1 MSLRRWVYPSLSA
14 LLIVAACT
22 SGEDPEPALSP
33 DETPTATAALDPS
46 GSPVATPA
54 PTDGI
59 TRKPFQETFLSAPT
73 SFVSGGATAFRVLV
87 TGVHGPAS
95 IVPMANANVAITL
108 FREGKWVASVLDAQT
123 DATGSLSRAV
133 KFPNVADGNYE
144 MEVKT
149 TSPLGEEKST
159 TPVTV
164 GQKTKVLL
172 VTDKPLYQPN
182 QTIHLRALALHDFD
196 QTPAAGAEVELVV
209 EDAKGNRVFKQK
221 KKAGEFGEVSTDFK
235 LADEVNEGEWR
246 VKATIAGVESDKAVT
261 VKRYVLPKFK
271 VALDGG
277 KGFFMP
283 GETVKGK
290 IQADYF
296 FGKPVADGEVT
307 ITAST
312 FDVAFHEFTKVS
324 GRTDADGSFK
334 FELELPKSFVGQPL
348 QNGDALFR
356 MEVAVKDKAE
366 HTERSSKNWPVAAD
380 SFRVT
385 LVPESGKLV
394 PGVENRVWAIAT
406 TPDGAALAGTKITL
420 DLDGKKSDGIT
431 DDAGIAA
438 ISFVPEK
445 EDFTTVPAEGI
456 GGGLRGGGRGGW
468 NNMSVANQGGERQL
482 PVKLSAKAPSGD
494 KIERDEL
501 LAAENRGVSVLLRP
515 DRSIY
520 KGGSTASIDVLTARH
535 SGVIYLDVIKQGQT
549 LATRVVEVKDGKGH
563 IELPLSSDF
572 SGTLEMHAY
581 VIPHDGN
588 IVRDTKVVYVSPA
601 SDLLV
606 SARPDKSVYRPGDKA
621 VIRFQV
627 TDKNGSGV
635 AAAIAAVIVDESVYA
650 LQEIQPGLEK
660 VYFTLEK
667 ELSEPKYEIHY
678 SEESLTSMIKNPP
691 REARKQRAASILLA
705 KAENVYTPA
714 LTVNPTATRVQAE
727 RQKLQQAWYYLTQQV
742 ANRGYQTPEKPIGK
756 KGADGKW
763 TWAFDPFEGFATSG
777 WIAAGQKAE
786 DAWGRPI
793 SVAVL
798 EEAGYPASYDEIAA
812 LQTAQRL
819 QNLYYHLYTYAANHP
834 KEVMNKPS
842 GNIWEA
848 EYWTFPSDVFARMEK
863 KGWLVAA
870 MRKDLWGKDFRYVQQ
885 VVDLPARQNVWYTQ
899 LKRSR
904 VMSAGPDGMFSTFD
918 DIDEPYIGD
927 SEFWNEQMQLDEVAF
942 GDDFGG
948 IGNMAVLGAIGAGEG
963 RGGLGMRGMGAGGGA
978 KGAMAMPAPQLL
990 QKNDRNK
997 DADKRAEGLGTRDM
1011 ATVAT
1016 GAPRTEAKVSRVRE
1030 YFPETLLWE
1039 PSLIT
1044 DRTGKAQ
1051 LELEM
1056 ADSITNWRMTCSANS
1071 KGGALGSCEGQLKVF
1086 QDFFVDLD
1094 LPVALTRG
1102 DEVTIPVA
1110 VYNYLETKQDVRLVI
1125 AEDSWFELLSPAE
1138 QRVSIGPGDVDV
1150 RYYRIRAKQVG
1161 TKKLEVAAY
1170 GPKLSDAIRKEIE
1183 VVPDGKMV
1191 EVAKS
1196 DRLSGEVSWSF
1207 ELPEDSIADASRS
1220 FVKLYPGMFSQVVEG
1235 VDGILRLPGGCMEQ
1249 TGSSAY
1255 PNVLVMDYLQR
1266 SKQMRPAT
1274 RMKAEEYVSL
1284 GYQRLLTFQA
1294 ANGGFAL
1301 WGSNDKPIVFLTAW
1315 GLQILQDAAKVSDVD
1330 PKVLDRAK
1338 TYLAARQEADGSF
1351 PVEFAVHREIWGR
1364 MEGSFGITAYVAW
1377 SLAEGG
1383 DKSPMAK
1390 RAFQYLEKNVAQ
1402 VKDPYLVALASA
1414 AFASWDRDAAITKTT
1429 LDRLDEMKTVDA
1441 KAKTVA
1447 WGNGGP
1453 TGVYTTGKEA
1463 QVETTALAAY
1473 ALHKGGRHTTTVNQA
1488 LTYVVQGKDAS
1499 GNWGGTQATILAL
1512 KALLAASDPSAG
1524 GDSADVDVI
1533 LNGNLVSSVQIRPEN
1548 SDVVQIVDLRAGL
1561 KPGKNT
1567 VTIASKSGE
1576 NGAST
1581 MYQATGRWYLP
1592 WRETAPKADD
1602 PLALTVTYD
1611 RTNLSTEDIVTAKVD
1626 LLSRDSK
1633 SVFQTIV
1640 DLGIPPGFEV
1650 DRSGLD
1656 ALRDKKVIDKYTLTG
1671 RQITIYIQDLQ
1682 PKKTLSFSYALKA
1695 RLPIKAK
1702 SPKSTAY
1709 QYYTPS
1715 KRAEAAPVNFV
1726 VTQR

>member
-1 MSLRRWVYPSLSA
+1 MSVRAFVYPLLSA
-14 LLIVAACT
+14 LVVVAACT
-22 SGEDPEPALSP
+22 SGEDPEPIATP
-33 DETPTATAALDPS
+33 EETPAATAVLDPA
-46 GSPVATPA
+46 ATPA
-54 PTDGI
+54 GAI
-59 TRKPFQETFLSAPT
+59 TRKPFQETFVSAPT
-73 SFVSGGATAFRVLV
+73 TFVPGGATAFRVLV
-87 TGVHGPAS
+87 TGVHGPTS
-95 IVPMANANVAITL
+95 ILPLANANVAITL
-108 FREGKWVASVLDAQT
+108 FREGKWIASILDAQT
-123 DATGSLSRAV
+123 DDTGTLSRAV
-133 KFPNVADGNYE
+133 KFPQVADGSYE

-149 TSPLGEEKST
+149 TSPLGEEKTT
-159 TPVTV
+159 TPVSV

-172 VTDKPLYQPN
+172 VTDKPLYQPS
-182 QTIHLRALALHDFD
+182 QTIHLRALALHEFD

-221 KKAGEFGEVSTDFK
+221 KTAGEFGEVFTDFK
-235 LADEVNEGEWR
+235 LADEINEGEWR
-246 VKATIAGVESDKAVT
+246 VKATIAGIEADKAVT

-406 TPDGAALAGTKITL
+406 TPDGAALGGTKVTVEI
-420 DLDGKKSDGIT
+420 DGKKSDGTT
-431 DDAGIAA
+431 DEAGIAA

-445 EDFTTVPAEGI
+445 EDFTTAPATNKGVI
-456 GGGLRGGGRGGW
+456 NGRVGRGW
-468 NNMSVANQGGERQL
+468 NVAAVNQGERQL
-482 PVKLSAKAPSGD
+482 PVKLMAKAPSGE
-494 KIERDEL
+494 KIERNEL
-501 LAAENRGVSVLLRP
+501 LAAESRGVSVLLRP
-515 DRSIY
+515 DRAIY

-535 SGVIYLDVIKQGQT
+535 SGVLYLDVVKQGQT
-549 LATRVVEVKDGKGH
+549 LATRVIDVKDGKGH
-563 IELPLSSDF
+563 LDLPLSADF

-606 SARPDKSVYRPGDKA
+606 SARPDKNVYRPGDKA

-635 AAAIAAVIVDESVYA
+635 PAAIAAVIVDESVYA

-678 SEESLTSMIKNPP
+678 SEESLTAMVKDPP

-705 KAENVYTPA
+705 KAENVYQPA
-714 LTVNPTATRVQAE
+714 FTANPAQTRVVAE
-727 RQKLQQAWYYLTQQV
+727 RQKLQQAWYFLTQQIQ
-742 ANRGYQTPEKPIGK
+742 NRGYQGQPVGK
-756 KGADGKW
+756 KDANGTW

-777 WIAAGQKAE
+777 WIPAGQKAE

-798 EEAGYPASYDEIAA
+798 EEAGYPASYDEVAA
-812 LQTAQRL
+812 ILTAQRL
-819 QNLYYHLYTYAANHP
+819 QTLYYYLYSYAANDP
-834 KEVMNKPS
+834 KEVAKAPN
-842 GNIWEA
+842 GNIWA
-848 EYWTFPSDVFARMEK
+848 ADYWTFPSDVLVRMEK
-863 KGWLVAA
+863 KGWVTAGL
-870 MRKDLWGKDFRYVQQ
+870 RQDLWGKDFRYVQQ
-885 VVDLPARQNVWYTQ
+885 VVDLPARQNVSFTQ

-904 VMSAGPDGMFSTFD
+904 IMSAGPDGMFSTKD
-918 DIDEPYIGD
+918 DIDEPYLVEN
-927 SEFWNEQMQLDEVAF
+927 EFWNDQLADAF
-942 GDDFGG
+942 DGDFGG
-948 IGNMAVLGAIGAGEG
+948 IGNMAVLGAIGVG
-963 RGGLGMRGMGAGGGA
+963 RGGGGLAMRGMEA
-978 KGAMAMPAPQLL
+978 KGMAAGDMAMAAPQAAFALGS
-990 QKNDRNK
+990 K
-997 DADKRAEGLGTRDM
+997 DGKRDEQNRLDTTTA
-1011 ATVAT
+1011 ATPT
-1016 GAPRTEAKVSRVRE
+1016 PRTEAKVSRIRE

-1044 DRTGKAQ
+1044 DRNGKAS

-1056 ADSITNWRMTCSANS
+1056 ADSITNWRMTCAANS
-1071 KGGALGSCEGQLKVF
+1071 KAGALGSCEGQLKVF

-1110 VYNYLETKQDVRLVI
+1110 VYNYLETVQDVRLVM
-1125 AEDSWFELLSPAE
+1125 AEDAWFELLSDAE
-1138 QRVSIGPGDVDV
+1138 QRVSVGPGDVDV
-1150 RYYRIRAKQVG
+1150 RYFRIRAKQVG

-1207 ELPEDSIADASRS
+1207 EMPEDSIADASRS

-1294 ANGGFAL
+1294 PNGGFAL

-1338 TYLAARQEADGSF
+1338 TYLAGRQEADGSF

-1390 RAFQYLEKNVAQ
+1390 RAFQYLEKNVSQ

-1414 AFASWDRDAAITKTT
+1414 AFASWDREAAITKTT

-1441 KAKTVA
+1441 KNRTVY

-1453 TGVYTTGKEA
+1453 TGVYTTGVAA

-1512 KALLAASDPSAG
+1512 KSLLAASDPAAG

-1533 LNGNLVSSVQIRPEN
+1533 LNGNLVSSVKIRPEN
-1548 SDVVQIVDLRAGL
+1548 SDVVQMVDLRSGL

-1567 VTIASKSGE
+1567 VTIASKG
-1576 NGAST
+1576 GANT
-1581 MYQATGRWYLP
+1581 MYQAVGRWYLP

-1602 PLALTVTYD
+1602 PLALTVSYD
-1611 RTNLSTEDIVTAKVD
+1611 RTHLSTEDIVTAKVD

-1633 SVFQTIV
+1633 AVFQTIV
-1640 DLGIPPGFEV
+1640 DLGIPPGFDV

-1656 ALRDKKVIDKYTLTG
+1656 ALRDKKVIDKYTMTG

-1682 PKKTLSFSYALKA
+1682 PKKTLSFSYSLKA

-1715 KRAEAAPVNFV
+1715 KRADAAPVDFV